1 MFADMDHG
9 EAIRLM
15 AAEKYLLGE
24 LTPESREQFEE
35 HFFDCQECA
44 LEVRAG
50 DAFVEHS
57 KVVLSEPI
65 AASSRTS
72 VPVPAM
78 PGWFAWLRPAFVVPV
93 LAALL
98 AVMVYQNLVTY
109 PQLKQAA
116 ASPQILPWAS
126 INVSTRGTS
135 TTQISPRVGEGFHL
149 LVNIPPE
156 SRYTSYTFDLSSPSG
171 RLEWSRTIPAASSDD
186 SRSIYVPGANQE
198 QGIYA
203 LAVHGITAAGESS
216 DLGRYSIEVQIQK

>member
-1 MFADMDHG
+1 MDHN
-9 EAIRLM
+9 ESIRLM

-24 LTPESREQFEE
+24 LTPESREELEE

-50 DAFVEHS
+50 AAFVEHC
-57 KVVLSEPI
+57 KVVLAEPSPEFS
-65 AASSRTS
+65 ARAS
-72 VPVPAM
+72 VPAQ
-78 PGWFAWLRPAFVVPV
+78 PGWLAWLRPAFALPILATLLLV
-93 LAALL
+93 LG
-98 AVMVYQNLVTY
+98 YQNLVTY
-109 PQLKQAA
+109 PRLQQAA

-126 INVSTRGTS
+126 VNISTRGAS
-135 TTQISPRVGEGFHL
+135 TTRISPRVGEGFHL

-156 SRYTSYTFDLSSPSG
+156 GRYTSYNFALSSPSG
-171 RLEWSRTIPAASSDD
+171 RLAWSRTIPAASSDD
-186 SRSIYVPGANQE
+186 ARSIYVPGVSQE